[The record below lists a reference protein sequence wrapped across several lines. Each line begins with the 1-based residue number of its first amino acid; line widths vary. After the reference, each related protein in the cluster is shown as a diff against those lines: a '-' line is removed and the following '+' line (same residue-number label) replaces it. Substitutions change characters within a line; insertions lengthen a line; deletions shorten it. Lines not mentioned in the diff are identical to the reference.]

1 LPSQIGEVQSVE
13 TINEFN
19 GESAETMKN
28 VKQSVK
34 IKLVSGEHKGEKVF
48 TENTLMGNP
57 AYDIKLKAKD
67 KVILHV
73 EEENRPMRIKEE
85 YKVREMAGEHI
96 VVMQGR
102 YGVDMTKVIALNETS
117 LWLWNRLQGREFG
130 TDDVRDL
137 LLGEYDV
144 DAETAERDAQAWVA
158 RLKTCNLV
166 EE

>member
-1 LPSQIGEVQSVE
+1 
-13 TINEFN
+13 
-19 GESAETMKN
+19 
-28 VKQSVK
+28 
-34 IKLVSGEHKGEKVF
+34 
-48 TENTLMGNP
+48 
-57 AYDIKLKAKD
+57 
-67 KVILHV
+67 
-73 EEENRPMRIKEE
+73 MRIKEE

-144 DAETAERDAQAWVA
+144 RRFEFADAAERDAQAWVA

>member
-1 LPSQIGEVQSVE
+1 
-13 TINEFN
+13 
-19 GESAETMKN
+19 
-28 VKQSVK
+28 
-34 IKLVSGEHKGEKVF
+34 
-48 TENTLMGNP
+48 
-57 AYDIKLKAKD
+57 
-67 KVILHV
+67 
-73 EEENRPMRIKEE
+73 MRIKEE

-96 VVMQGR
+96 VVICR
-102 YGVDMTKVIALNETS
+102 AVTELDMTKVIALNETS

>member
-1 LPSQIGEVQSVE
+1 
-13 TINEFN
+13 
-19 GESAETMKN
+19 
-28 VKQSVK
+28 
-34 IKLVSGEHKGEKVF
+34 
-48 TENTLMGNP
+48 
-57 AYDIKLKAKD
+57 
-67 KVILHV
+67 
-73 EEENRPMRIKEE
+73 MRIKEE

-144 DAETAERDAQAWVA
+144 YGCRNPGSIYAP
-158 RLKTCNLV
+158 RLSPAPYSGTKVRRMPLLLPRNSRRPAASTRTYICAALRSFFD
-166 EE
+166 

>member
-1 LPSQIGEVQSVE
+1 
-13 TINEFN
+13 
-19 GESAETMKN
+19 
-28 VKQSVK
+28 
-34 IKLVSGEHKGEKVF
+34 
-48 TENTLMGNP
+48 
-57 AYDIKLKAKD
+57 
-67 KVILHV
+67 
-73 EEENRPMRIKEE
+73 MRIKEE

-144 DAETAERDAQAWVA
+144 DAETAERDAQAAEDRMAEA
-158 RLKTCNLV
+158 RRQAAVHVPFAERPLGAAAVRAELDAELV
-166 EE
+166 RFFAAAMRDRRG

>member
-1 LPSQIGEVQSVE
+1 
-13 TINEFN
+13 
-19 GESAETMKN
+19 
-28 VKQSVK
+28 
-34 IKLVSGEHKGEKVF
+34 
-48 TENTLMGNP
+48 
-57 AYDIKLKAKD
+57 
-67 KVILHV
+67 
-73 EEENRPMRIKEE
+73 MRIKEE

-102 YGVDMTKVIALNETS
+102 YGVNETS

>member
-1 LPSQIGEVQSVE
+1 M
-13 TINEFN
+13 N
-19 GESAETMKN
+19 GRRAYRGDAGP
-28 VKQSVK
+28 
-34 IKLVSGEHKGEKVF
+34 LRSG
-48 TENTLMGNP
+48 
-57 AYDIKLKAKD
+57 YD
-67 KVILHV
+67 
-73 EEENRPMRIKEE
+73 
-85 YKVREMAGEHI
+85 
-96 VVMQGR
+96 Q
-102 YGVDMTKVIALNETS
+102 VIALNETS

>member
-1 LPSQIGEVQSVE
+1 
-13 TINEFN
+13 
-19 GESAETMKN
+19 
-28 VKQSVK
+28 
-34 IKLVSGEHKGEKVF
+34 
-48 TENTLMGNP
+48 
-57 AYDIKLKAKD
+57 
-67 KVILHV
+67 
-73 EEENRPMRIKEE
+73 MRIKEE

-102 YGVDMTKVIALNETS
+102 YGVHMTKVIALNETS

>member
-1 LPSQIGEVQSVE
+1 
-13 TINEFN
+13 
-19 GESAETMKN
+19 
-28 VKQSVK
+28 
-34 IKLVSGEHKGEKVF
+34 
-48 TENTLMGNP
+48 
-57 AYDIKLKAKD
+57 
-67 KVILHV
+67 
-73 EEENRPMRIKEE
+73 MRIKEE

-117 LWLWNRLQGREFG
+117 RLQGREFG

>member
-1 LPSQIGEVQSVE
+1 
-13 TINEFN
+13 
-19 GESAETMKN
+19 
-28 VKQSVK
+28 
-34 IKLVSGEHKGEKVF
+34 
-48 TENTLMGNP
+48 
-57 AYDIKLKAKD
+57 
-67 KVILHV
+67 
-73 EEENRPMRIKEE
+73 MRIKEE

-102 YGVDMTKVIALNETS
+102 YGVDMAKVIALNETS

-130 TDDVRDL
+130 IDDVRDL

-144 DAETAERDAQAWVA
+144 DAETAARDAQAWVA

>member
-1 LPSQIGEVQSVE
+1 
-13 TINEFN
+13 
-19 GESAETMKN
+19 
-28 VKQSVK
+28 
-34 IKLVSGEHKGEKVF
+34 
-48 TENTLMGNP
+48 
-57 AYDIKLKAKD
+57 
-67 KVILHV
+67 
-73 EEENRPMRIKEE
+73 MRIKEE
-85 YKVREMAGEHI
+85 YKVREMAGERI

-144 DAETAERDAQAWVA
+144 DAETAARDAQAWVA
-158 RLKTCNLV
+158 RLKTFNLV